1 MKIQGVF
8 DFRFRKTFRFETVTK
23 ADGSALEVVL
33 TALPFGWDEDLDKQL
48 GGMPS
53 APVRKVG
60 EKNGEPIWRT
70 IEEDADYIS
79 RRNAHLALRATAML
93 YHSMKGDASV
103 AFDTSADM
111 LKSDPRAFYVGIA
124 DEIKATG
131 WPQIEVTRLIGAI
144 TSLSD
149 ASADGVE
156 ETKNSFFKA
165 SS

>member
-1 MKIQGVF
+1 MKIQGVS

-23 ADGSALEVVL
+23 ADGSALEVML

-48 GGMPS
+48 GGMPT
-53 APVRKVG
+53 APVRRVG
-60 EKNGEPIWRT
+60 EKNGEPIWRSV
-70 IEEDADYIS
+70 EEDPDYIS

-93 YHSMKGDASV
+93 YHSMRDDKAV
-103 AFDTSADM
+103 AFDTDVAL

-149 ASADGVE
+149 SAAEGVE
-156 ETKNSFFKA
+156 ETKGRFFPA